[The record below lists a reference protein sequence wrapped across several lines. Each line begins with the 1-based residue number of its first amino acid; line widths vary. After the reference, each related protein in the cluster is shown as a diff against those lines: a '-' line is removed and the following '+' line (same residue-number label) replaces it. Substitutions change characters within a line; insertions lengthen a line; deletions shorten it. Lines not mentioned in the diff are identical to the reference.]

1 MLRKALMG
9 AAAAGAATL
18 IAVGAASPAMAYSSS
33 NDYDFDQ
40 NDFGG
45 VNVLS
50 NFCVNV
56 SDINVIQV
64 LDLLT
69 AGNASCEFDDSHVW
83 IDGKGHKD

>member
-18 IAVGAASPAMAYSSS
+18 IAVGAASPAMAYGSS
-33 NDYDFDQ
+33 DYEFNQ

-56 SDINVIQV
+56 SDVNVIQ
-64 LDLLT
+64 LIDLLT
-69 AGNASCEFDDSHVW
+69 SGNASCEFDDSNVW
-83 IDGKGHKD
+83 VNGKGHKD

>member
-1 MLRKALMG
+1 MG

-18 IAVGAASPAMAYSSS
+18 IAVGAAASPAMAYGSS
-33 NDYDFDQ
+33 DYDFNQ

-56 SDINVIQV
+56 SDVNVIQ
-64 LDLLT
+64 LIDLLT
-69 AGNASCEFDDSHVW
+69 SGNASCEFDDSNVW
-83 IDGKGHKD
+83 VNGHHKKDH

>member
-1 MLRKALMG
+1 MG

-18 IAVGAASPAMAYSSS
+18 VALGAASPAMAYSQAPSHEF
-33 NDYDFDQ
+33 NQ

-56 SDINVIQV
+56 NDVNVIQLV
-64 LDLLT
+64 DLLT
-69 AGNASCEFDDSHVW
+69 SGSAYCEFDDSNVW
-83 IDGKGHKD
+83 VNGKGHKK